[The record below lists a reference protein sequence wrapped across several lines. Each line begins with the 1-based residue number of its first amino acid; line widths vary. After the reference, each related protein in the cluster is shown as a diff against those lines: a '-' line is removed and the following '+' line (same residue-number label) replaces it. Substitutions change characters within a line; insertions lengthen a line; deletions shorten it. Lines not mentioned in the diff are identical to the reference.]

1 MQQILTIFTT
11 EDVGELKVSFKEIIL
26 EQFRRDFE
34 DNQNYLFDPNE
45 IEEMIR
51 ESFAEVVDELRAD
64 LKKILK
70 QKILNLGNEELI
82 ALLKPGK
89 KAR

>member
-11 EDVGELKVSFKEIIL
+11 EDVEELKVSFKEIIL

-45 IEEMIR
+45 IEGMIR

-70 QKILNLGNEELI
+70 QKILALGNEELI